1 MIGTGVKNQFLSK
14 SPSSGAMPDSAFNFT
29 QHVETL
35 LQPLGTGSGHADSA
49 VFRESLTETSSQ
61 SVVVAVDRIFT
72 GSTQLDGNAI
82 VDFGRALCQVSP
94 PPLFLHLLLLLFPV
108 FCSRFPLNH
117 DNW

>member
-61 SVVVAVDRIFT
+61 SVVVAVDRIVPQINESVKLYNHREGPYLGLPLVAFKT
-72 GSTQLDGNAI
+72 
-82 VDFGRALCQVSP
+82 LC
-94 PPLFLHLLLLLFPV
+94 
-108 FCSRFPLNH
+108 
-117 DNW
+117 

>member
-61 SVVVAVDRIFT
+61 SVVVAVDRISAANRLIAEVVQSRRRPLL
-72 GSTQLDGNAI
+72 GP
-82 VDFGRALCQVSP
+82 SP
-94 PPLFLHLLLLLFPV
+94 G
-108 FCSRFPLNH
+108 
-117 DNW
+117 